1 MSKWKKATAAL
12 QKHRSGVSA
21 FTDASATAVSGENT
35 PGAHMDMSS
44 KSHASRA
51 ARAVQRALQASELTG
66 PDTVIEHSPEIFSRV
81 RNYFGRSEDQYRHS
95 LTEGPFRFLGEDEAA
110 GKSSAFFVFSEDG
123 RYCIKSVDPQEARV
137 LLQVV
142 EDYERYVSKHPDTLL
157 PKFYGLYEV
166 SLSNRSSP
174 IWMLVQG
181 NVLGGRHAVLQR
193 FDLKGSTHGRH
204 ASGSEKAKGRS
215 CVLKD
220 MDFVNEG
227 CALLHATPEA
237 EREWNQCLHA
247 IEKDSA
253 WLASK
258 GLIDYSLLLG
268 FSSCSPDALKK
279 PLSHVKRLAIH
290 NDSLGS
296 LGSIVPAGDTLV
308 VYVGIIDVLM
318 PYGWF
323 KRFEDH
329 FCSALLST
337 DMSCQ
342 TPEKYSSRFLS
353 FVQKLGWPQGELRQ
367 IMVKRQLAAR
377 RPLGGVVGEFG
388 RKDVLA
394 LLSNPA
400 MLIFTGVGFFL
411 VGLSCRTL
419 LRPKS
424 TALRF

>member
-1 MSKWKKATAAL
+1 MSHWKKAKAAL
-12 QKHRSGVSA
+12 QKHQTGVNA
-21 FTDASATAVSGENT
+21 FSDASATAVSDKNT
-35 PGAHMDMSS
+35 PGAHMDMKS
-44 KSHASRA
+44 KSNAARA
-51 ARAVQRALQASELTG
+51 ARAMQRALQAWDVTG
-66 PDTVIEHSPEIFSRV
+66 PDTVIDHKPEVFSRV
-81 RNYFGRSEDQYRHS
+81 RNYFGRSEDQYRRS

-137 LLQVV
+137 LLQVA

-157 PKFYGLYEV
+157 PKFYGLYQV
-166 SLSNRSSP
+166 SLYDRISP

-193 FDLKGSTHGRH
+193 FDLKGATHGRH
-204 ASGSEKAKGRS
+204 ASASEKAKGRS

-237 EREWNQCLHA
+237 EQEWDQCVHA

-279 PLSHVKRLAIH
+279 PLSHVRRLAIH

-296 LGSIVPAGDTLV
+296 LRSMVPAGDTLV

-323 KRFEDH
+323 KRFEDN
-329 FCSALLST
+329 FCSALLSK

-342 TPEKYSSRFLS
+342 APEKYSSRFIS
-353 FVQKLGWPQGELRQ
+353 FVQKLGWPAGELGQ

-388 RKDVLA
+388 RKDVLS
-394 LLSNPA
+394 LLSNPS
-400 MLIFTGVGFFL
+400 MLMCTGVVFFL

-419 LRPKS
+419 LRPKT
-424 TALRF
+424 TALHN